1 MAGQLKEVR
10 NRIKSVQSTQQI
22 TKAMKMVSAAKLR
35 RAQDAI
41 TQMRPY
47 AKKLQ
52 EMLSNIVSSIEGGM
66 TLALAET
73 RVVEK
78 VLLIVVTSDRG
89 LCGGYNANLIKLA
102 KSTVATKYEAQFK
115 KGNIVIWN
123 IGKKVGKA

>member
-1 MAGQLKEVR
+1 
-10 NRIKSVQSTQQI
+10 
-22 TKAMKMVSAAKLR
+22 
-35 RAQDAI
+35 
-41 TQMRPY
+41 
-47 AKKLQ
+47 
-52 EMLSNIVSSIEGGM
+52 MLSNIVSSIEGGM

-115 KGNIVIWN
+115 KGNVVIWN
-123 IGKKVGKA
+123 IGKKAGKA

>member
-1 MAGQLKEVR
+1 TLPLPNAPPLHR
-10 NRIKSVQSTQQI
+10 TQ
-22 TKAMKMVSAAKLR
+22 T
-35 RAQDAI
+35 AI
-41 TQMRPY
+41 THMLPY

-102 KSTVATKYEAQFK
+102 KSTVATKYEAQF
-115 KGNIVIWN
+115 
-123 IGKKVGKA
+123 